1 MDDELGSDLDV
12 VEPVFSAIAKDAVYL
27 ALSPEVAIL
36 VLASVSHADDE
47 AGLAR
52 VAGDD
57 QIPYV

>member
-1 MDDELGSDLDV
+1 MDDELGSDLNI
-12 VEPVFSAIAKDAVYL
+12 VEPVFSAMVKDAVYL
-27 ALSPEVAIL
+27 ALSPEVPIL

-47 AGLAR
+47 ARLTG

>member
-1 MDDELGSDLDV
+1 MDDELGSDLNI
-12 VEPVFSAIAKDAVYL
+12 VEPVFSAMVKDAVYL

-47 AGLAR
+47 ARLTG

-57 QIPYV
+57 KIPYV